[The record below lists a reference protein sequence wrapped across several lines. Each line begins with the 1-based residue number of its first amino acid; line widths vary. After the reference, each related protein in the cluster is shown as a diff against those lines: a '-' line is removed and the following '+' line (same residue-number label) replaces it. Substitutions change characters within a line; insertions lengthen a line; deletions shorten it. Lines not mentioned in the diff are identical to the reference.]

1 MPEPAEL
8 SLACPAKVNLSL
20 RVHGKRPDGFH
31 EISTVLQTIDLCDR
45 LVIHRVDPASPPRI
59 EVPGGGAPADDS
71 NLVLKAAR
79 AFFGVLGEPA
89 RGVRFRLEKRIPA
102 GSGLGGGSSDAA
114 AALLGLQ
121 SLWGQPLDARQLHGV
136 GAAVGSDVPF
146 FLEGG
151 TAFATGRGEQVES
164 LDDMPSATVS
174 VVVPAVEV
182 PTAEVYGGWKVAMAA
197 ESGEFDIIGS
207 YHHYTLLNQDA
218 ARRIHPHARRHN
230 LGVINISP
238 FGGNILGTGA
248 VPGARYSY
256 REAAPEVLNEV
267 RHMEQRAQDHGM
279 SLQTAA
285 LAYALACPDIDVN
298 VIGPTSIEELHADVA
313 ALKVAEEFGSFREIV
328 SPVEFPND
336 WF

>member
-45 LVIHRVDPASPPRI
+45 LVIHRVDPASPLRI

-121 SLWGQPLDARQLHGV
+121 SLWGQPLDARQLRGV

-164 LDDMPSATVS
+164 LDDMPSATVL

-182 PTAEVYGGWKVAMAA
+182 PTAEVYGGWKVGMAA
-197 ESGEFDIIGS
+197 ESGGGEALS
-207 YHHYTLLNQDA
+207 ALLPPPSRRGDA
-218 ARRIHPHARRHN
+218 AAWVLGNDLEPVVRRLHPEVDRLLRA
-230 LGVINISP
+230 LGRAGST
-238 FGGNILGTGA
+238 GGGGGPQVSGSGGA
-248 VPGARYSY
+248 VFAVGEAPGI
-256 REAAPEVLNEV
+256 
-267 RHMEQRAQDHGM
+267 Q
-279 SLQTAA
+279 AA
-285 LAYALACPDIDVN
+285 LAGTGVR
-298 VIGPTSIEELHADVA
+298 V
-313 ALKVAEEFGSFREIV
+313 FRTRTLPREV
-328 SPVEFPND
+328 RGLFM
-336 WF
+336 

>member
-1 MPEPAEL
+1 MPAEL

-20 RVHGKRPDGFH
+20 RVHGRRPDGFH

-45 LVIHRVDPASPPRI
+45 LVIHRADPASPLRI

-89 RGVRFRLEKRIPA
+89 GGVRFRLEKRIPA

-121 SLWGQPLDARQLHGV
+121 SLWGEPLDARQLHGA

-151 TAFATGRGEQVES
+151 TAFATGRGERVES
-164 LDDMPSATVS
+164 LDDMPSATVL

-182 PTAEVYGGWKVAMAA
+182 STAEVYGDWKGAMAA
-197 ESGEFDIIGS
+197 GSRGEEGLS
-207 YHHYTLLNQDA
+207 TLLPPPSRRGDA
-218 ARRIHPHARRHN
+218 AAWVLGNDLEPVVRRLHPEVDGLLLA
-230 LGVINISP
+230 LGRAGST
-238 FGGNILGTGA
+238 GGGGGPQVSGSGGA
-248 VPGARYSY
+248 VFAVGEAPGI
-256 REAAPEVLNEV
+256 
-267 RHMEQRAQDHGM
+267 Q
-279 SLQTAA
+279 AA
-285 LAYALACPDIDVN
+285 LAGTGVR
-298 VIGPTSIEELHADVA
+298 V
-313 ALKVAEEFGSFREIV
+313 FRTRTLPREV
-328 SPVEFPND
+328 RGLFM
-336 WF
+336 

>member
-45 LVIHRVDPASPPRI
+45 LVIHRVDPASPLRI

-121 SLWGQPLDARQLHGV
+121 SLRGQPLDARQLHGV

-164 LDDMPSATVS
+164 LDDMPSAAVL

-182 PTAEVYGGWKVAMAA
+182 PTAEIYGGWKVAMAA
-197 ESGEFDIIGS
+197 ESGGGEALS
-207 YHHYTLLNQDA
+207 ALLPPPSRRGDA
-218 ARRIHPHARRHN
+218 AAWVLGNDLEPVVRRLHPEVDRLLRA
-230 LGVINISP
+230 LGRAGSTD
-238 FGGNILGTGA
+238 GGGGPQVSGSGGA
-248 VPGARYSY
+248 VFAVGEAPGI
-256 REAAPEVLNEV
+256 
-267 RHMEQRAQDHGM
+267 Q
-279 SLQTAA
+279 AA
-285 LAYALACPDIDVN
+285 LAGTGVR
-298 VIGPTSIEELHADVA
+298 V
-313 ALKVAEEFGSFREIV
+313 FRTRTLPREV
-328 SPVEFPND
+328 RGLFM
-336 WF
+336 

>member
-45 LVIHRVDPASPPRI
+45 LVIHRVDPASPLRI

-89 RGVRFRLEKRIPA
+89 RGVRFRLEKRIPS

-121 SLWGQPLDARQLHGV
+121 SLWGQPLDARQLYGTA
-136 GAAVGSDVPF
+136 AAVGSDVPF
-146 FLEGG
+146 FLQGG

-164 LDDMPSATVS
+164 LDDMPSATVL
-174 VVVPAVEV
+174 VVVPEVEV
-182 PTAEVYGGWKVAMAA
+182 STAEIYGGWKGAMAA
-197 ESGEFDIIGS
+197 ESGGGDGPS
-207 YHHYTLLNQDA
+207 ALLPPPSSRGDA
-218 ARRIHPHARRHN
+218 AAWVLGNDLEPVVRRLHPEVDRLLLALVRA
-230 LGVINISP
+230 GSTE
-238 FGGNILGTGA
+238 GGGGPQVSGSGGA
-248 VPGARYSY
+248 VFVVGETRGI
-256 REAAPEVLNEV
+256 
-267 RHMEQRAQDHGM
+267 Q
-279 SLQTAA
+279 AA
-285 LAYALACPDIDVN
+285 LAG
-298 VIGPTSIEELHADVA
+298 IGVR
-313 ALKVAEEFGSFREIV
+313 VFRTRTLPREV
-328 SPVEFPND
+328 RGLFM
-336 WF
+336 